1 MNCQAM
7 QDWMARDFQDFLRGP
22 AAQAHMATCSECR
35 AVLADEQLV
44 RSALAA
50 YARPEPDEALLA
62 RLRAI
67 PDRYPDARTRTEAA
81 ELPASLDPSA
91 GSWVRSAAR
100 WLGRR
105 LASLRPA
112 GALPQAHAGSRGGRR
127 TAERPAPS
135 PLAPLLLAGAATAVA
150 LAAAFLAWPRGGAP
164 LLGHATVTP
173 TPSPVAPPA
182 PAGTPAAD
190 AVLPPGATPTADPFT
205 DAYPDPADPPAPFPN
220 AVWEDAAPA
229 AIPADSGDS
238 VADFC
243 VLPDAGLVLFIL
255 RRGKEG
261 SADAQLAAR
270 DDQRVLLLPAH
281 ALRPGA
287 APVEPRVFADLSD
300 LPGSAEAQLTALDCA
315 TQGGRVLVT
324 RQNAWRSA
332 RDTAWQG
339 DLWLLDGAG
348 ARLNAVSLLAGIDET
363 PAAAVLAP
371 DGRAALVL
379 GERQGGVHVL
389 RLDGL
394 SRAFAADPPA
404 SSAVE
409 AVATNIG
416 LSLPSGSAGGI
427 MAWNP
432 DGRSFLLGGIQA
444 SGTDIDVFRWDGRRA
459 ERVLSAPA
467 YLPDPADSG
476 ATNPVPTADPLVVAL
491 PERRGILDPATLQL
505 TADGSLTWLQWL
517 DDDAGAAGPGAADTA
532 AGGDAAAGVRRVERI
547 RWRSALLD
555 PRQDDSAV
563 VEQTTAWPASPSGP
577 VRAAAQMLT
586 VAGGLLL
593 RDEGGMVWQL
603 GRDGA
608 RAVVQG
614 ARGGGRMAVAPAA
627 AAAGTDLLV
636 YRKTDPEA
644 GAAGA
649 PPAFHIA
656 GWLGGVVL
664 EGR

>member
-1 MNCQAM
+1 MTCEQW
-7 QDWMARDFQDFLRGP
+7 QYKMAEDFPAFLRDP
-22 AAQAHMATCSECR
+22 VAQEHVAGCPRCR
-35 AVLADEQLV
+35 DVQAQEQLV
-44 RSALAA
+44 RSALIAM
-50 YARPEPDEALLA
+50 YAPEPDEALMA

-67 PDRYPDARTRTEAA
+67 PDLYPDPPPLSDLAA
-81 ELPASLDPSA
+81 SPVPPGFWQRRMA
-91 GSWVRSAAR
+91 GRLEGWSAAVR
-100 WLGRR
+100 RATGQGR
-105 LASLRPA
+105 AVA
-112 GALPQAHAGSRGGRR
+112 GGR
-127 TAERPAPS
+127 ARPGAAKPS

-150 LAAAFLAWPRGGAP
+150 LAAAFLVWPRGGAP

-173 TPSPVAPPA
+173 TPTPAAPPA
-182 PAGTPAAD
+182 PGGTPAAE
-190 AVLPPGATPTADPFT
+190 AVLPPGATPTADLFT
-205 DAYPDPADPPAPFPN
+205 DAYPDPADPPGPFPN

-243 VLPDAGLVLFIL
+243 VLPADGLVLFIL

-261 SADAQLAAR
+261 SAEAQLAAR

-287 APVEPRVFADLSD
+287 APVEPRVFADLGD

-348 ARLNAVSLLAGIDET
+348 ARLNADSLLAGLGEA

-371 DGRAALVL
+371 DGQAALVL
-379 GERQGGVHVL
+379 GERLGGVHVL
-389 RLDGL
+389 RLEGL
-394 SRAFAADPPA
+394 SRASAADPA
-404 SSAVE
+404 AHAVE
-409 AVATNIG
+409 AVATGIG

-432 DGRSFLLGGIQA
+432 DGRSFLLGGIQT

>member
-1 MNCQAM
+1 MTCEQW
-7 QDWMARDFQDFLRGP
+7 QYKMAEDFPAFLRDP
-22 AAQAHMATCSECR
+22 AAQEHIAGCPRCR
-35 AVLADEQLV
+35 DVQAQEQLV
-44 RSALAA
+44 RSALIAM
-50 YARPEPDEALLA
+50 YAPEPDEALMA

-67 PDRYPDARTRTEAA
+67 PDLYPDPPPLSDLAA
-81 ELPASLDPSA
+81 SPVPP
-91 GSWVRSAAR
+91 GSWQRRMAGRLEGWSAAVR
-100 WLGRR
+100 RATGQGR
-105 LASLRPA
+105 AVA
-112 GALPQAHAGSRGGRR
+112 GGR
-127 TAERPAPS
+127 ARPGAAKPS

-150 LAAAFLAWPRGGAP
+150 LAAAFLVWPRGGAP

-173 TPSPVAPPA
+173 TPTPAAPPA
-182 PAGTPAAD
+182 PGGTPAAE

-205 DAYPDPADPPAPFPN
+205 DAYPDPADPPGPFPN

-229 AIPADSGDS
+229 GIPADSGDS

-261 SADAQLAAR
+261 SAEAQLAAR

-287 APVEPRVFADLSD
+287 AAVEPRVFADLGD

-315 TQGGRVLVT
+315 TQAGRVLVT

-348 ARLNAVSLLAGIDET
+348 ARLNAVSLLAGLGET
-363 PAAAVLAP
+363 PAAAALAP

-394 SRAFAADPPA
+394 SRASAADPPA

-409 AVATNIG
+409 AVATGIG

-432 DGRSFLLGGIQA
+432 DGRSFLLGGIQT

-476 ATNPVPTADPLVVAL
+476 ATDPAPTADPLVVAL

-505 TADGSLTWLQWL
+505 TADGALTWLQWL
-517 DDDAGAAGPGAADTA
+517 DDEAAGAPAADA
-532 AGGDAAAGVRRVERI
+532 PAGGDPALGDLRAERI
-547 RWRSALLD
+547 RWRSARLD
-555 PRQDDSAV
+555 PRQDDGAE
-563 VEQTTAWPASPSGP
+563 VEQTLSWPPAPSGRR
-577 VRAAAQMLT
+577 RAAAQLLP
-586 VAGGLLL
+586 ASAGLLL
-593 RDEGGMVWQL
+593 RDEDGMIWQL
-603 GRDGA
+603 GSDGP
-608 RAVVQG
+608 RAIVQG
-614 ARGGGRMAVAPAA
+614 AWGSGRMAVAPAA
-627 AAAGTDLLV
+627 AAAGAELLI
-636 YRKTDPEA
+636 YRKADPA
-644 GAAGA
+644 PDDAAAA
-649 PPAFHIA
+649 PALGIA
-656 GWLGGVVL
+656 DWLGGVVL
-664 EGR
+664 GGR